1 MKKILLLIILI
12 ALILA
17 GCNNNDAK
25 TEVIEPDNKTEVV
38 TPSEPTLECAHE
50 YEITEEVEASCSE
63 EGSVKYTCAKC
74 GEAYLEA
81 TDKLEHNYV
90 FNKCDKCGDKKH
102 DSYLYTLFGEDID
115 IYTNGERNPY
125 GIDLDKYGDNV
136 MVYVYEPNI
145 STVGDIYVNVDKSQF
160 YANYEPATTYE
171 DAYYRTK
178 HYLMS
183 GDISDQYYLPN
194 NEGKIMANDQAVR
207 LTDATYVLDADGNY
221 LAYIPNVINGD
232 NYIIFYGAAY
242 TSLNEVAAYLLA
254 FGTVPANQ
262 ITNKNSSGQKTA
274 ISNWGKYGR
283 VNNNKFS
290 GDTSSYPYEPE
301 LPNIMGANSIRYNE
315 IDFGTTGGY
324 TTSNSVGYNKTQV
337 VYNNGS
343 KITRGAARIVYV
355 ADTNVKNI
363 NNRYVFYTYTHY
375 NDFQEYL
382 NYHDGWGIRFG
393 NESAGNEYCSGT
405 NDYYNL
411 GCVPPT
417 PYPQVIFEKLNNLTN

>member
-1 MKKILLLIILI
+1 MKKILLL
-12 ALILA
+12 ALTIVLLLT
-17 GCNNNDAK
+17 GCNNQ
-25 TEVIEPDNKTEVV
+25 TQSDNKTPQEDTPVV
-38 TPSEPTLECAHE
+38 TPDEKTPVCNHAYISTTLKEATC
-50 YEITEEVEASCSE
+50 TEK
-63 EGSVKYTCAKC
+63 GSVKYECRYC
-74 GEAYLEA
+74 GISYEETLETTEHKYL
-81 TDKLEHNYV
+81 
-90 FNKCDKCGDKKH
+90 FNKCEDCGEKAE

-136 MVYVYEPNI
+136 KVYVYEPNI
-145 STVGDIYVNVDKSQF
+145 ITVGDIYVNVNKNEF

-183 GDISDQYYLPN
+183 GDITDQYYLPN
-194 NEGKIMANDQAVR
+194 NDGKIMKNDQAVR

-221 LAYIPNVINGD
+221 LAYIPNVIDGD

-254 FGTVPANQ
+254 FGEAPANQ
-262 ITNKNSSGQKTA
+262 IANKNSTGQKTA
-274 ISNWGKYGR
+274 IANWGKYGR
-283 VNNNKFS
+283 VNDNRFS

-301 LPNIMGANSIRYNE
+301 LPNILGTNSIRYHE

-343 KITRGAARIVYV
+343 SITRGAARIVYV

-405 NDYYNL
+405 KDYYNL

-417 PYPQVIFEKLNNLTN
+417 PYPQVLFEKLKNL